1 MEKARGEAGRRKQRG
16 RRRTIEGERG

>member
-1 MEKARGEAGRRKQRG
+1 MEKARGEAGRRKQSG